1 MAEYA
6 VLRQTTVKRRR
17 LRQTPEKSIKT
28 PLKRPP
34 DLMEHI
40 DTLSLILNDIRLHGA
55 VFRESQMSAPWAMRL
70 HTPGLTS
77 FHIVTRGEAWLLR
90 GNAEPLKLQ
99 AGDIVTLPSG
109 VEHRVQDDPATRI
122 TPHDLMPELSGLQ
135 AEPVRLGGDGTSTG
149 LLSGH
154 FRFDIDL
161 ARPLIAALPDV
172 MHLRS
177 ITGTPPLWLRIGL
190 QFIAQET
197 ATTQPGQQVIINRI
211 ADILLVE
218 ALRDHVASLPEGV
231 GNWLLAL
238 RDSSLSAALAAMH
251 QAPERNWTVPELAE
265 IAHLSRSAFA
275 ERFAQ
280 VMGQPPLSYLTEHR
294 MRLAAWKLTQTR
306 LTLAQIAAQVGYASE
321 TAFSQAFKRAH
332 GQSPSGFRKL

>member
-1 MAEYA
+1 M
-6 VLRQTTVKRRR
+6 
-17 LRQTPEKSIKT
+17 
-28 PLKRPP
+28 
-34 DLMEHI
+34 

-55 VFRESQMSAPWAMRL
+55 VFRESQMAAPWSVRL

-90 GNAEPLKLQ
+90 DNAEPLKLQ
-99 AGDIVTLPSG
+99 AGDIVTLPG
-109 VEHRVQDDPATRI
+109 GIEHRVQDDPATRV
-122 TPHDLMPELSGLQ
+122 TPHDLMPDLSGVQ
-135 AEPVRLGGDGTSTG
+135 AEPVRLGGNGPTTE

-154 FRFDIDL
+154 YRFDIDL
-161 ARPLIAALPDV
+161 ARPLITALPDV

-177 ITGTPPLWLRIGL
+177 IAGTPPLWLRIGL
-190 QFIAQET
+190 QFISQET
-197 ATTQPGQQVIINRI
+197 AVSQPGQQVIINRV

-218 ALRDHVASLPEGV
+218 SLRDHVASLPEGA

-238 RDSSLSAALAAMH
+238 RDSALSAALAAMH
-251 QAPERNWTVPELAE
+251 QSPERNWTVPEVAE

-275 ERFAQ
+275 DRFAQ
-280 VMGQPPLSYLTEHR
+280 VMGQPPLSYLTDHR

-332 GQSPSGFRKL
+332 GQSPSAFRKT